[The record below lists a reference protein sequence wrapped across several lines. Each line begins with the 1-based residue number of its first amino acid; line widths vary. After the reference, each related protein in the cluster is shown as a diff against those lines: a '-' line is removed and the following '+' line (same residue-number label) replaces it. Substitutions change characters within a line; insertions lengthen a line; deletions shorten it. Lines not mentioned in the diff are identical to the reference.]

1 MRVKKIIA
9 VAGADHTWSKQK
21 RVERF
26 SDPHFY
32 RYGSFL
38 IQEEFKAIL
47 AVYSKR
53 LLLPT
58 QLYTLG
64 VTSFQVI

>member
-1 MRVKKIIA
+1 MIA
-9 VAGADHTWSKQK
+9 IVREDHSWSEQK

-26 SDPHFY
+26 SDPHFS
-32 RYGSFL
+32 RFVSPS
-38 IQEEFKAIL
+38 IQEEFNAIVI
-47 AVYSKR
+47 VYSKR

>member
-1 MRVKKIIA
+1 MIA
-9 VAGADHTWSKQK
+9 IVRADHCWSEQK

-26 SDPHFY
+26 SDPHFS
-32 RYGSFL
+32 RYISPL
-38 IQEEFKAIL
+38 IQEEFNAIV
-47 AVYSKR
+47 VYSKR